1 MRTLLNWIADIYTR
15 HGVAPALVTIVT
27 LTLLIVGVAWFT
39 GLDIN
44 DLGIWLTQL

>member
-1 MRTLLNWIADIYTR
+1 MAALLAII
-15 HGVAPALVTIVT
+15 T
-27 LTLLIVGVAWFT
+27 LTLLIVGVAWAT

>member
-1 MRTLLNWIADIYTR
+1 MRTLLNWITDIYQK
-15 HGVAPALVTIVT
+15 HGYIAALVTIVT

-44 DLGIWLTQL
+44 DIGIWLTQL